1 MRTFNCGRRV
11 SCVCGMAVRYEKDI
25 AKINMCGCG
34 IKVTFPSKTLHPH
47 FVVTSHHGTGK
58 DFEVLIMTV

>member
-1 MRTFNCGRRV
+1 
-11 SCVCGMAVRYEKDI
+11 MAVRYEKDI